1 MMEDTEWTEALKKYG
16 IIKDEPKIE
25 EQEPPEIVETKK
37 FEPSNSDDELE
48 WLDEHEDDDDFI
60 RNYRQKRVMEMQLKG
75 SKKCFGDVL
84 EISAADY
91 IQEVNKAGDG
101 IWVVLLLY
109 RQGHTLCRQLQEFF
123 KELASKF
130 VETKFL
136 KSIAT
141 QCIPNFPED
150 NLPAV
155 FVYLNGQLV
164 KQLIGPIVFGMESI
178 TKEEV
183 EWIIAKTGAIKTE
196 LEEDPRKKMHAS
208 RKFYQKYD
216 SEDSD

>member
-1 MMEDTEWTEALKKYG
+1 MILFICKQEDTEWTEALKKYG

-60 RNYRQKRVMEMQLKG
+60 RNYRQKRVMEMQLQG

-109 RQGHTLCRQLQEFF
+109 RQG
-123 KELASKF
+123 
-130 VETKFL
+130 
-136 KSIAT
+136 
-141 QCIPNFPED
+141 
-150 NLPAV
+150 
-155 FVYLNGQLV
+155 
-164 KQLIGPIVFGMESI
+164 
-178 TKEEV
+178 
-183 EWIIAKTGAIKTE
+183 
-196 LEEDPRKKMHAS
+196 
-208 RKFYQKYD
+208 
-216 SEDSD
+216 